1 MRKDRW
7 QALEERYQTI
17 KRFPKEVILP
27 KVEEQVERLQRV
39 PKKAAIPV
47 IAGVGLLIPS
57 AIYADAALEQSPQER
72 SRDVADFLDNG
83 EAQKA
88 TEILMAAGV
97 AITLRS
103 YFVGKRNDEPL
114 LRTLRVSGPALLTA
128 AAGAALLDSHVP
140 INYAIPAGLAWAG
153 AYTTAV
159 NDTINTLQGT
169 RKLDIGLSTLAADAG
184 ITSVGATIFLAA
196 AGKL

>member
-1 MRKDRW
+1 MRNERW
-7 QALEERYQTI
+7 QAVEERLHTI
-17 KRFPKEVILP
+17 RKLPKEVILP
-27 KVEEQVERLQRV
+27 KVEEQIERLQKM
-39 PKKAAIPV
+39 PKKVAIPAIV
-47 IAGVGLLIPS
+47 GVGLLIPS
-57 AIYADAALEQSPQER
+57 AIYADAALEQNPQDR
-72 SRDVADFLDNG
+72 SRDVADFLNN
-83 EAQKA
+83 EQTQRA
-88 TEILMAAGV
+88 TEVLMAAGV

-103 YFVGKRNDEPL
+103 YYVGKRNDESL
-114 LRTLRVSGPALLTA
+114 LHALRVSGPALLTA

-169 RKLDIGLSTLAADAG
+169 RKTDIRLTTLAADAG
-184 ITSVGATIFLAA
+184 IVSAGATIFLAA